1 MSASPLSRPAPLL
14 SVIVVAV
21 ALDQLVKWLV
31 EQNLPFQSLVPVLP
45 VLGLYRTYNQ
55 GIAFSFLAGSSV
67 WVLLVLTFCVI
78 AFVLYL
84 WRKTPADRWLSHLG
98 YALII
103 GGAIGNL
110 IDRVL
115 LGHVVDY
122 ILFHTATWSFAVF
135 NLADSFIT
143 VGAAAVILDELLA
156 ARSPKSSEKSGEP

>member
-1 MSASPLSRPAPLL
+1 MRASFLSRPLPLV
-14 SVIVVAV
+14 SVIVLAV

-31 EQNLPFQSLVPVLP
+31 EETLPFQSLVPVLP

-55 GIAFSFLAGSSV
+55 GIAFSFLAGSSIV
-67 WVLLVLTFCVI
+67 VLLGLTVCVI

-84 WRKTPADRWLSHLG
+84 WRKTAADRWLSHLG

-110 IDRVL
+110 IDRAI

-122 ILFHTATWSFAVF
+122 VLFHTATWSFAVF

-143 VGAAAVILDELLA
+143 VGAGAVILDEVLA
-156 ARSPKSSEKSGEP
+156 ARGPRRSEEHREP

>member
-1 MSASPLSRPAPLL
+1 LSASPLSRPVPLAA
-14 SVIVVAV
+14 VIVLAV
-21 ALDQLVKWLV
+21 VLDQLVKWLV
-31 EQNLPFQSLVPVLP
+31 EQNLPFHSLVPILP
-45 VLGLYRTYNQ
+45 MLGFYRTYNQ
-55 GIAFSFLAGSSV
+55 GIAFSFLAGSSI
-67 WVLLVLTFCVI
+67 WLLLVLTFCVI
-78 AFVLYL
+78 GFVLYL
-84 WRKTPADRWLSHLG
+84 WRKTAADRWLSQLG

-143 VGAAAVILDELLA
+143 VGAGAVILDELLA
-156 ARSPKSSEKSGEP
+156 ARSPRGSGERGEP